1 MTAAARI
8 RDSIAALPEEER
20 DGSWYA
26 MRGTVR
32 VRTVGGDEW
41 PVASVNEDIPA
52 VEPVAAHIAL
62 MASPHVGEALANLL
76 EARRAETLA
85 LATWV
90 ARQIPEDHARLV
102 DAQHALTRAFAALEA
117 AINRE
122 ASGSDENTPP
132 TAPDAP
138 RNADGR
144 GYGSQAGREADGATG
159 GQE

>member
-1 MTAAARI
+1 MTAAQRI

-76 EARRAETLA
+76 EALA
-85 LATWV
+85 VADKEWDLDNAHGYLGEAIDLAK
-90 ARQIPEDHARLV
+90 
-102 DAQHALTRAFAALEA
+102 ALDA
-117 AINRE
+117 AILRE
-122 ASGSDENTPP
+122 AS
-132 TAPDAP
+132 
-138 RNADGR
+138 
-144 GYGSQAGREADGATG
+144 
-159 GQE
+159 

>member
-76 EARRAETLA
+76 EAIRRCLNSDPQPCDHEETDDCLTDIAERT
-85 LATWV
+85 
-90 ARQIPEDHARLV
+90 D
-102 DAQHALTRAFAALEA
+102 ALEA
-117 AINRE
+117 AIKRE
-122 ASGSDENTPP
+122 QT
-132 TAPDAP
+132 
-138 RNADGR
+138 
-144 GYGSQAGREADGATG
+144 
-159 GQE
+159 